1 MFIFFFFF
9 FFAMLVQLMGSG
21 TLILKPHIS
30 QQCPKGWLSK
40 HNTRLK
46 EGDALSYMLKLSMCS
61 FGIYF

>member
-46 EGDALSYMLKLSMCS
+46 EGDALSYMLEYPGLDLSIA
-61 FGIYF
+61 F